1 MIVNPDRPAGLK
13 CQSQGESHQQQNLI
27 ADVRIMVV
35 DDERDIAYIIKRSLE
50 LHGSCSVDSFTNPE
64 EALSHFKPNN
74 YSLSIVD
81 IGMPNM
87 NGFEL
92 YREMRKKDPNVKTC
106 FLTAYEN
113 YNDEF
118 RKVFPSSVEVRCIM
132 KKPISLEYL
141 VKHVKQEVLETK
153 RVKEN
158 YPPFS
163 NV

>member
-1 MIVNPDRPAGLK
+1 
-13 CQSQGESHQQQNLI
+13 
-27 ADVRIMVV
+27 
-35 DDERDIAYIIKRSLE
+35 
-50 LHGSCSVDSFTNPE
+50 
-64 EALSHFKPNN
+64 
-74 YSLSIVD
+74 
-81 IGMPNM
+81 
-87 NGFEL
+87 L

>member
-1 MIVNPDRPAGLK
+1 
-13 CQSQGESHQQQNLI
+13 
-27 ADVRIMVV
+27 
-35 DDERDIAYIIKRSLE
+35 
-50 LHGSCSVDSFTNPE
+50 
-64 EALSHFKPNN
+64 
-74 YSLSIVD
+74 
-81 IGMPNM
+81 M

-92 YREMRKKDPNVKTC
+92 YREMRKIDQSVKTC
-106 FLTAYEN
+106 FLTAYDN

-118 RKVFPSSVEVRCIM
+118 RKVFPSPAGVRCIM
-132 KKPISLEYL
+132 KKPVSLAYL